1 MYLDFCQYKGVLL
14 WFFDHIDSQG
24 VCWYA
29 DAKKEGDWEWG
40 MANEGLGRERQ
51 GEKTN
56 RESKGS
62 QEGSSYTAFAYSYS
76 VNTVPSPPPPTAL
89 GFWLT
94 VRCPVRKGVPTSKTA
109 LGITTSG
116 EPDNQV
122 IQCGEQ
128 TLKNSIPVYQTF
140 ALL

>member
-1 MYLDFCQYKGVLL
+1 
-14 WFFDHIDSQG
+14 
-24 VCWYA
+24 
-29 DAKKEGDWEWG
+29 

-76 VNTVPSPPPPTAL
+76 VNTAPPLPTTAL
-89 GFWLT
+89 GFWPT

-122 IQCGEQ
+122 IQCGER
-128 TLKNSIPVYQTF
+128 TSKNSIPVCQTF